1 MLILQG
7 TLFAGLILGV
17 MDGLWLGLIAR
28 DWLAG
33 QLGPL
38 KRESFLIAP
47 AIGFYALYSV
57 GMAVFAVT
65 PAVESGGWMRAALLG
80 GFLGLVAFGT
90 YDLTNMATLKGW
102 PAPMTF
108 VDMAWGTVVSA
119 VSSAG
124 AVLIIGLF
132 SRQPG

>member
-1 MLILQG
+1 MHILQG

-33 QLGPL
+33 QLGQL
-38 KRESFLIAP
+38 KRESFLVAP

-57 GMAVFAVT
+57 GMAVFAVA
-65 PAVESGGWMRAALLG
+65 PAVEDGGWMRAAMLG

-102 PAPMTF
+102 PVPMTF
-108 VDMAWGTVVSA
+108 VDMIWGTVVSA
-119 VSSAG
+119 MSSAG
-124 AVLIIGLF
+124 AVLIIGMF
-132 SRQPG
+132 SKPAA

>member
-38 KRESFLIAP
+38 KRETFLAAP
-47 AIGFYALYSV
+47 AIGFYVLYSI
-57 GMAVFAVT
+57 GMAVFAVA
-65 PAVESGGWMRAALLG
+65 PAAESGGWVRAALLG

-102 PAPMTF
+102 PVAMTF
-108 VDMAWGTVVSA
+108 VDMLWGMAVSA
-119 VSSAG
+119 SASAG
-124 AVLIIGLF
+124 AVAIIGLF
-132 SRQPG
+132 NRQA